1 MRLFQYSVLW
11 LPTDKQVKENDAKPK
26 ILKDV
31 TSTVA
36 ASEDEVKML
45 AAIDI
50 PAEYKDQLSQVVIAV
65 RPF

>member
-1 MRLFQYSVLW
+1 MKLFQYSVLW
-11 LPTDKQVKENDAKPK
+11 LPTEKQVKDDDAKPK
-26 ILKDV
+26 ILKDI
-31 TSTVA
+31 TSAVA

-50 PAEYKDQLSQVVIAV
+50 PAEYKNQLSQVVIAV